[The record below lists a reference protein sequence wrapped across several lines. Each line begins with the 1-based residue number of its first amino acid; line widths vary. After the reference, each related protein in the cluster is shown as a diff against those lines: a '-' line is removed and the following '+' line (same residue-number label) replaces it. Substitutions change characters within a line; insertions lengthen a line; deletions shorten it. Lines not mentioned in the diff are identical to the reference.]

1 MLPQFERLSWDAIRE
16 MMRRRAST
24 WTVRHRRSAPTNGLI

>member
-16 MMRRRAST
+16 MMRRRRTST
-24 WTVRHRRSAPTNGLI
+24 